1 MQFGAHSGE
10 IHKTRAGCIVI
21 GVHNGRKLSNAA
33 QSLDEASDGYLSK
46 ILRRGD
52 LSEKIGTTLLLQDV
66 QNIRA
71 QRVLLVRIGQVSQ
84 LSPRQYL
91 RCLTEASSALQH
103 TNARD
108 ALICL
113 SEIKVEDRDLY
124 WRCRQMVA
132 AMRQQAYRFERLKA
146 ADCVS
151 PLQRVGIYCA
161 DQAQR
166 DTIDRA
172 LLEGTAIAE
181 GIDLAKDLGN
191 LPGNLCTPS
200 KLVDEAKAL
209 IKEHSNLKLSVLEE
223 SDMTRLQMGSLLS
236 VTQGSEQPAKFII
249 LNYTEG
255 ESSQA
260 PIVLIGKGVTF
271 DSGGISLKSGAGMD
285 EMKFDMCGGASVFG
299 VMKAL
304 SILMLKINVIGII
317 PATENMPDAR
327 AVKPGDIVISMSG
340 QTIEILNTDAEGR
353 LILCDA
359 LTHAEQYQP
368 DEVIDIATLTGACV
382 VALGNHSSG
391 LFSNDDNLAAALLA
405 AGESTDDRAWRLPI
419 GEEYQEQLKSNFAD
433 MANVGGRAGGAI
445 TAACFLSRF
454 AQKFRWAHLDIAGT
468 AWLSGAKKGATGRPV
483 SLLMQHLLNRAS

>member
-1 MQFGAHSGE
+1 MQFGDRSSE
-10 IHKTRAGCIVI
+10 IHKTKTGCIVV
-21 GVHNGRKLSNAA
+21 GVHNGRKLSDAA
-33 QSLDEASDGYLSK
+33 KSLDEASHGYLSK
-46 ILRRGD
+46 MLRRGD
-52 LSEKIGTTLLLQDV
+52 LSERVGTTLLLQDV
-66 QNIRA
+66 QNIKA
-71 QRVLLVRIGQVSQ
+71 QRVLLVRIGQASQ
-84 LSPRQYL
+84 LNPRQYL
-91 RCLTEASSALQH
+91 RCLMEASGALQR

-113 SEIKVEDRDLY
+113 SDIEVENRDLH
-124 WRCRQMVA
+124 WRCRQIVA
-132 AMRQQAYRFERLKA
+132 TMRQQAYRFERLKT
-146 ADCVS
+146 ADYASSLEQVD
-151 PLQRVGIYCA
+151 IYCA
-161 DQAQR
+161 DQGQR
-166 DTIDRA
+166 DVIDRA
-172 LLEGTAIAE
+172 LLEGRAIAE

-236 VTQGSEQPAKFII
+236 VAQGSEEPAKLII
-249 LNYTEG
+249 IDYTEG
-255 ESSQA
+255 NSSQA
-260 PIVLIGKGVTF
+260 PVVLIGKGVTF
-271 DSGGISLKSGAGMD
+271 DSGGISLKPGAGMD

-304 SILMLKINVIGII
+304 SILRLKINVIGII
-317 PATENMPDAR
+317 PATENMPGAR
-327 AVKPGDIVISMSG
+327 AVKPGDIVTSMSG

-359 LTHAEQYQP
+359 LTYAEQYQP

-391 LFSNDDNLAAALLA
+391 LFSNDDNLAAALLR
-405 AGESTDDRAWRLPI
+405 AGESTGDRAWRLPI

-433 MANVGGRAGGAI
+433 MANVGGRTAGAI
-445 TAACFLSRF
+445 TAACFLSQF
-454 AQKFRWAHLDIAGT
+454 TQKFRWAHLDIAGT
-468 AWLSGAKKGATGRPV
+468 AWLSSTKKGATGRPV